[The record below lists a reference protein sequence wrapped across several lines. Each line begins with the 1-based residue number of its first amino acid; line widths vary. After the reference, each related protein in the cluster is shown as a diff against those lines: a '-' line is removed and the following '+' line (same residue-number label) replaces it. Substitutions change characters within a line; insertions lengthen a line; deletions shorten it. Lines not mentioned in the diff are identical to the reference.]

1 MKRIKSFTD
10 NHPILYMIATPIGN
24 LKEMTPYAL
33 EVLSMVDMVFSE
45 DTRNTKS
52 LLSKFNIHKECYSL
66 REHNES
72 SMSDKIIS
80 LLKEGKK
87 LAYMSDAGYPAISD
101 PGKILVKKVREEG
114 FAVSTIA
121 GSNAMLSALV
131 SSSRDTNH
139 FYFYGFLSSQDSKA
153 IEELKLLKDRT
164 ETLVFYEAPHRIK
177 RTLELMFDSFGNRE
191 TTLARELTK
200 LNEEF
205 IEGTLSELKEIDEST
220 LIGEMVVLVEGNK
233 ETNEVDEKEILKRA
247 KYLLD
252 KNIKTKDVSD
262 IIAYEFKINKNYVYD
277 LIIKNQK

>member
-191 TTLARELTK
+191 TTIARELTK